1 MLQVRMRAIQLT
13 ALTAGLFILAA
24 GASQA
29 QQTRKTPL
37 DLINERMEKGLAHHK
52 IILGKPAPPGTYP
65 FQVSMISSRAKKG
78 QEFDGHYCGAAMI
91 APTWVL
97 TAGHCVTADDQVAS
111 PRDFD
116 VYVGSQDFHNGDR
129 IPIKS
134 IYRHP
139 GYTGLFENDVAL
151 LQLARA
157 PKQGTKWKTIEL
169 IDPAKEDTYTKPG
182 ATVTVI
188 GWGTTEQGEG
198 SQVLQHATVKIVD
211 RAVCNKNLLASRAK
225 MLEEQFGELN
235 LDARFRIPEDKIS
248 ELRKTFVADVVRN
261 AGTVVTDSMICA
273 GELDPNASVTQVR
286 DTCQGDSGGP
296 LVAKSSDGTPI
307 EVGIVSWGDGCG
319 KPGVHG
325 VYTRLGK
332 LVEWVKATAKE

>member
-1 MLQVRMRAIQLT
+1 MHRVRTRKITLT
-13 ALTAGLFILAA
+13 VLTVGLSIAVV

-29 QQTRKTPL
+29 QKSRKTPL
-37 DLINERMEKGLAHHK
+37 DLINERVERGLVHHK
-52 IILGKPAPPGTYP
+52 IILGKPAPPGAYP
-65 FQVSMISSRAKKG
+65 FQVSMISSRTKKG

-97 TAGHCVTADDQVAS
+97 TAGHCVTAEDQVAS
-111 PRDFD
+111 PRSFD

-129 IPIKS
+129 IPVKS

-139 GYTGLFENDVAL
+139 NYTALFENDVAL

-157 PKQGTKWKTIEL
+157 PKQGTKWKAIEL
-169 IDPAKEDTYTKPG
+169 IDPAQEATYTKPG
-182 ATVTVI
+182 TTVTII
-188 GWGTTEQGEG
+188 GWGTTEQDQV

-211 RAVCNKNLLASRAK
+211 RAVCNKNLLVNRAK
-225 MLEEQFGELN
+225 MLEEQFGDLN
-235 LDARFRIPEDKIS
+235 LDTRFRIPEDKIS
-248 ELRKTFVADVVRN
+248 EMRKTFVADVVRN

-273 GELDPNASVTQVR
+273 GEPDPNTSATQVR

-296 LVAKSSDGTPI
+296 LVAKSSTGAPI

-319 KPGVHG
+319 SPGVHG